1 MITST
6 VHQPSL
12 FYAAFEKQASLI
24 KDDLLDPID
33 VLLDDP
39 ELIRLV
45 VEAQASAAPCASSRG
60 RTRIAPDR
68 VLRCCAL
75 KHIKGWSFRELER
88 ELRGS
93 LVYRHFTHFDQ
104 DPVPDFSTFSRN
116 LALLASVTSPIHAR
130 VISVARKERIA
141 TGRKLRTDTTVV
153 ETDIHYPTDSTLLQ
167 DGIRVL
173 TRAARRIADECRGAP
188 RIVDHRR
195 AVKHRVLEIHRAAK
209 SLAETG
215 RQKLKDGYCKLLG
228 LARGVLRKVDQIGH
242 ALDAGQLAVVGNPL
256 RVLGA
261 EYELRHLAP
270 LCRKVIAQTEARV
283 FGGDRHVSDK
293 IVSLFEEHSEVI
305 RKGKTHKPTEFGRL
319 VRIDEVENGIV
330 SSYAVEEGNPPD
342 VRAWDPALD
351 EHETHFGRPPRM
363 ATADRGYYSAEN
375 ERAARARGVERVV
388 LPGRGKLCAT
398 RRGQQKERWFQRALR
413 WRAGIENRIAT
424 LKHRFE
430 MVRAR
435 YKGALGFTRYVGWCV
450 ISQNLVSMARVQ
462 RRRELK
468 RNAQEARHED

>member
-1 MITST
+1 MVSST
-6 VHQPSL
+6 AHQPSL

-33 VLLDDP
+33 ALLDDS

-45 VEAQASAAPCASSRG
+45 TEAQAGAAPCSSTRG
-60 RTRIAPDR
+60 RSRIAPDR

-75 KHIKGWSFRELER
+75 KHLKGWSFRELER
-88 ELRGS
+88 EIRGS

-104 DPVPDFSTFSRN
+104 DSIPDFSTFSRN
-116 LALLASVTSPIHAR
+116 LALLASVTDPIHAR
-130 VISVARKERIA
+130 VVAVARKERIA
-141 TGRKLRTDTTVV
+141 SGRKLRTDTTVV
-153 ETDIHYPTDSTLLQ
+153 ESNIHYPTDSTLLQ

-173 TRAARRIADECRGAP
+173 TRAARRIADECDGAP
-188 RIVDHRR
+188 RIVDHGRSI
-195 AVKHRVLEIHRAAK
+195 KHRVLEIHRAAK

-215 RQKLKDGYCKLLG
+215 RQKLKDGYGKLLG
-228 LARGVLRKVDQIGH
+228 LARGVLRKAEQIGH
-242 ALDAGQLAVVGNPL
+242 ALELGQLPVVGNAL
-256 RVLGA
+256 HVVGA
-261 EYELRHLAP
+261 DYELRHFVP
-270 LCRKVIAQTEARV
+270 LLRKVIAQTEARV
-283 FGGDRHVSDK
+283 FGGNRHVSDK

-330 SSYAVEEGNPPD
+330 SGYAVEEGNPPD
-342 VRAWDPALD
+342 VRAWDAAL
-351 EHETHFGRPPRM
+351 ETHEAHFGRPPRM

-375 ERAARARGVERVV
+375 ERTAKARGVERVV
-388 LPGRGKLCAT
+388 LPGRGRLSRA
-398 RRGQQKERWFQRALR
+398 RRGEQKQRWFQRALR

-430 MVRAR
+430 MARAS

-450 ISQNLVSMARVQ
+450 IGQNLVSIARVQ
-462 RRRELK
+462 RRREL
-468 RNAQEARHED
+468 RRDAQEARHRS